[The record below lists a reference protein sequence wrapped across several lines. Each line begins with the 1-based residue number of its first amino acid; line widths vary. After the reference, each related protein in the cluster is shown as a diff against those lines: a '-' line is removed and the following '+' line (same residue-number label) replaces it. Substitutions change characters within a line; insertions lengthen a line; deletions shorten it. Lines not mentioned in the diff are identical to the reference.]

1 MTMTDPIADMLTRIR
16 NAQLVRH
23 PGIDLPSSKVKAA
36 IAEILKQE
44 GFIEDYNVSKQKP
57 QDKLTLQLR
66 YSQTQEPVIAGLKRV
81 SKPGLRV
88 HVQKREVPRAFGG
101 VGISIVST
109 SQGIMTGRE
118 AYRRGI
124 GGELMAYV
132 W

>member
-16 NAQLVRH
+16 NAQMVRH

-44 GFIEDYNVSKQKP
+44 GFIGDYNVLKQKP

-88 HVQKREVPRAFGG
+88 HVQRREVPRAFGG
-101 VGISIVST
+101 IGISIVST

>member
-16 NAQLVRH
+16 NAQMVRH
-23 PGIDLPSSKVKAA
+23 AGVDLPSSKVKAA

-44 GFIEDYNVSKQKP
+44 GYIADYTVSKQKP
-57 QDKLTLQLR
+57 QDQLSLQLR
-66 YSQTQEPVIAGLKRV
+66 YTLAQEPVIAGLKRV

-88 HVQKREVPRAFGG
+88 HVQRKEVPRAFGG

>member
-16 NAQLVRH
+16 NAQMVRH

-44 GFIEDYNVSKQKP
+44 GFIEDYNVLKQKP
-57 QDKLTLQLR
+57 QDKLSLQLR

-88 HVQKREVPRAFGG
+88 HVQRREVPRAFGG
-101 VGISIVST
+101 IGISIVST

>member
-1 MTMTDPIADMLTRIR
+1 MTMTDPIADMLTRVR

-23 PGIDLPSSKVKAA
+23 AGVDLPSSKVKAA

-44 GFIEDYNVSKQKP
+44 GYIADYSVAKRKP
-57 QDKLTLQLR
+57 QDRLSIQLR
-66 YSQTQEPVIAGLKRV
+66 YNQNREPVIAGLKRV

-88 HVQKREVPRAFGG
+88 HVQRREVPRAFGG

-109 SQGIMTGRE
+109 SQCIMTGRE

>member
-16 NAQLVRH
+16 NAQMVRH

-44 GFIEDYNVSKQKP
+44 GFIEDYNVLKQKP

-66 YSQTQEPVIAGLKRV
+66 YSQAQEPVIAGLKRV

-88 HVQKREVPRAFGG
+88 HVQRREVPRAFGG
-101 VGISIVST
+101 IGISIVST

>member
-16 NAQLVRH
+16 NAQMVRH
-23 PGIDLPSSKVKAA
+23 AGVDLPSSKVKAA

-44 GFIEDYNVSKQKP
+44 GYIADYTVSKQKP
-57 QDKLTLQLR
+57 QDQLSLQLR
-66 YSQTQEPVIAGLKRV
+66 YTQAQEPVIAGLKRV

-88 HVQKREVPRAFGG
+88 HVQKKEVPRAFGG
-101 VGISIVST
+101 VGISIIST

>member
-44 GFIEDYNVSKQKP
+44 GFIEDYNVTKQKP

-66 YSQTQEPVIAGLKRV
+66 YSQMQEPVIAGLKRV